1 MLAFKAWVPLLP
13 PEGPANPR
21 RLIAAIPAELRN
33 RPVLNEYTFGGP
45 LILNGIR
52 PYIDGRTEIYGDAFV
67 MNYFRIIDGDMRAFD
82 DAVRRYGI
90 EWTMLSP
97 AQGKLIRNM
106 ESSGEWRRVYGD
118 EVGVIDVRQRR
129 AIDIQS
135 SASSGSTASAR
146 Q

>member
-1 MLAFKAWVPLLP
+1 
-13 PEGPANPR
+13 
-21 RLIAAIPAELRN
+21 
-33 RPVLNEYTFGGP
+33 
-45 LILNGIR
+45 
-52 PYIDGRTEIYGDAFV
+52 
-67 MNYFRIIDGDMRAFD
+67 MRAFD